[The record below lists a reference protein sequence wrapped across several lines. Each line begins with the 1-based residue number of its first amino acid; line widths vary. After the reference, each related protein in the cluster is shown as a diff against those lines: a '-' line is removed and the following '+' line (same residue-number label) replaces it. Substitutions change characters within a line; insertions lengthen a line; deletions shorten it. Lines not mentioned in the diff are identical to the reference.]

1 MSNRQVFVLQMVL
14 TVAVYGLIAKWY
26 LAPAMAQLSLY
37 QTLGY
42 LMLPHALR
50 HIGLTAIVPV
60 VVDPAAPKQWKNPVG
75 YGDLITALLAVVTL
89 LALRA
94 DLGFAIVLVWI
105 TNLFGFADFVNAGV
119 QATKVNAYDY
129 KLGGFWFLPTF
140 FVPSLVVT
148 HFWMFWILV
157 RELIK

>member
-26 LAPAMAQLSLY
+26 LAPAVAHLSLY
-37 QTLGY
+37 QTLGF

-75 YGDLITALLAVVTL
+75 YGDLITALLAVITL
-89 LALRA
+89 LTLRA

-157 RELIK
+157 RELLK